1 MIKVLN
7 LSPNTITDAQKD
19 LIKESELCEW
29 CEVVVNDVNVQIDFN
44 ESLEE
49 QAFALVKPYIPEN
62 EKFLVR
68 LEVIDTTTLSI
79 MNAIHK
85 KIGYFP
91 RIITFKRD
99 EEGFLTWAIVDLQIT
114 ILREE

>member
-7 LSPNTITDAQKD
+7 FSHPITDAQKD

-29 CEVVVNDVNVQIDFN
+29 CEVVVDNVNVQIDFN
-44 ESLEE
+44 KSLEE
-49 QAFALVKPYIPEN
+49 QAFALVKPYSSKN

-68 LEVIDTTTLSI
+68 LDVIDTTTLSI
-79 MNAIHK
+79 MNAIHR

-91 RIITFKRD
+91 RIITFKSD
-99 EEGFLTWAIVDLQIT
+99 EEGLVTWAIVDLQIT